1 MELLLKSIAKHV
13 VLNEEEQNFLCSK
26 ITQKTFKAKEFLLKE
41 NEFCYQSFF
50 VVSGIVQSYNIDE
63 QGVKHTLSLATT
75 GWWIADMYSFL
86 SGKPGQ
92 LYIEAIE
99 NTTVYCL
106 RKEDQQILFDQIP
119 KIDRYFRILIEN
131 SLIANQQ
138 RIIDNLSLTAEERY
152 ERFCEKYPTIKDK
165 VPQIHIASYLGVT
178 PEFFSKMKRKLLKG
192 NSSL

>member
-1 MELLLKSIAKHV
+1 MDLLLKSIAKHV
-13 VLNEEEQNFLCSK
+13 DLNQQEKDFLCSK
-26 ITQKTFKAKEFLLKE
+26 VSEKTFKAKELLLKE
-41 NEFCYQSFF
+41 HEICHQSFF
-50 VVSGIVQSYNIDE
+50 VVSGILQSYNIDE

-99 NTTVYCL
+99 NTTVLCL
-106 RKEDQQILFDQIP
+106 RKEDQQLLFDQIP

-152 ERFCEKYPTIKDK
+152 ERFCLKYPTIKDK

-178 PEFFSKMKRKLLKG
+178 PEFFSKMKRKLLLG
-192 NSSL
+192 NNR

>member
-1 MELLLKSIAKHV
+1 MLVDLLLKSIAKHV
-13 VLNEEEQNFLCSK
+13 VLTEEEQAFLCSK
-26 ITQKTFKAKEFLLKE
+26 VSQKTYKAKALLLEE
-41 NEFCYQSFF
+41 NEICHHSFF
-50 VVSGIVQSYNIDE
+50 VIEGILQSYNIDE

-99 NTTVYCL
+99 NTTVLCL
-106 RKEDQQILFDQIP
+106 HKDDQQLLFDRIP

-152 ERFCEKYPTIKDK
+152 ERFCAKHPTIKDK

-178 PEFFSKMKRKLLKG
+178 PEFFSRMKRKLLTK
-192 NSSL
+192 

>member
-13 VLNEEEQNFLCSK
+13 DLNEEEKDFLCSK
-26 ITQKTFKAKEFLLKE
+26 VTEKTFKAKELLLKE
-41 NEFCYQSFF
+41 NEICHQSFF
-50 VVSGIVQSYNIDE
+50 VIDGILQSYNIDE

-99 NTTVYCL
+99 NTTVLCL
-106 RKEDQQILFDQIP
+106 RKEDQQLLFDRIP

-152 ERFCEKYPTIKDK
+152 DRFCEKYPIIKDK

-192 NSSL
+192 N